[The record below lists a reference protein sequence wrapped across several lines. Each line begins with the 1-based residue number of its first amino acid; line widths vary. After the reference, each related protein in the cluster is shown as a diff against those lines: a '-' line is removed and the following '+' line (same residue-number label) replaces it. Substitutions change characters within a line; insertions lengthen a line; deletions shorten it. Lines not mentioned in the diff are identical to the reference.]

1 MNKALKIIIVMA
13 VVILASSLIVAD
25 EAHAPQPVDK
35 PAGDILLGAPT
46 PSDSAEIHWYRP
58 FTPDDI
64 RLRVAVT
71 ATSEDTVSKLWLDQ
85 TDQIFRSWEVYGD
98 MFSFSRFY
106 TYSTGEPDV
115 TVAIANYGATGW
127 ISQSSVVRNS
137 VWHIQSATVKLNAYY
152 LATDWDTYVDTAE
165 SIYCHEFGHILGL
178 KDQRT
183 GILDGVQDNTCMHE
197 QGLFNGTA
205 EDIPNTL
212 DSDALI
218 ALYSHAEPALP
229 DPDANFEEIVDT
241 TYAP

>member
-1 MNKALKIIIVMA
+1 MDKALKIIIIMA
-13 VVILASSLIVAD
+13 VIIGGVTLTTVD
-25 EAHAPQPVDK
+25 ESIPDAAPK
-35 PAGDILLGAPT
+35 PAEMPLGAPT
-46 PSDSAEIHWYRP
+46 PTDSAEVHWYRASP
-58 FTPDDI
+58 TEII

-71 ATSEDTVSKLWLDQ
+71 STSEDTVSKLWLEQ
-85 TDQIFRSWEVYGD
+85 TDKIFRSWQAAGS

-137 VWHIQSATVKLNAYY
+137 QYHIQSATVKLNAFY

-178 KDQRT
+178 SDQRT
-183 GILDGVQDNTCMHE
+183 GILDGLPDNTCMHE

-205 EDIPNTL
+205 KNVPNSL
-212 DSDALI
+212 DQGFLN
-218 ALYSHAEPALP
+218 ALYAHAEPALP
-229 DPDANFEEIVDT
+229 DPDANFEQIVDT